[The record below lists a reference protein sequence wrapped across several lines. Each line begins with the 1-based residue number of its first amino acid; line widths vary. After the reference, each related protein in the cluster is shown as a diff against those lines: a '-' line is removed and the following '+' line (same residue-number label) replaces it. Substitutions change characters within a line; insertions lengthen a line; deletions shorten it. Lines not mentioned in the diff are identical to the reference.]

1 MKLNK
6 IFMLGLMATAA
17 LFTACSS
24 DHDYQWGKP
33 AGSNDVT
40 FSSSENMVLDFSA
53 TSFDIELSRPDSISQ
68 NALTVPVKCI
78 EKPDFLNVPSE
89 VTFAAGESTAKLN
102 VTIGEGMETFTDYLL
117 KLTIPEDY
125 TNPYSNQNGVPM
137 ANIKFLKE
145 DFQLYATGTFHETVY
160 YEEAWEVEIEY
171 SELLGLYRIKDAIIE
186 GTHWYFKWSGPDA
199 EEQSFMFT
207 DSEGKQATCTV
218 GSSKYYGFFSGIVNK
233 NYGNV
238 YVTVLSGYFIGYDPN
253 GEAGP
258 EFDFPVA
265 YRVSAGS
272 FGSNYEY
279 IDELKFVK

>member
-24 DHDYQWGKP
+24 DDHDYEWGKP
-33 AGSNDVT
+33 AGTNDVT
-40 FSSSENMVLDFSA
+40 FSSAENMVLDFTA

-78 EKPDFLNVPSE
+78 EKPDFLTLPSE
-89 VTFAAGESTAKLN
+89 VTFAAGESTATLN
-102 VTIGEGMETFTDYLL
+102 VTIGEGMEAFTEYRL

-125 TNPYSNQNGVPM
+125 TNPYSQQNGVPI

-145 DFQLYATGTFHETVY
+145 DFQLYATGTFHEAVY
-160 YEEAWEVEIEY
+160 YEDAWEVEIEY
-171 SELLGLYRIKDAIIE
+171 SPMLELYRIKDAIIE

-207 DSEGKQATCTV
+207 DSEGNKATCTI
-218 GSSKYYGFFSGIVNK
+218 GTTKYYGFFSGIVNSK
-233 NYGNV
+233 YGNV
-238 YVTVLSGYFIGYDPN
+238 YVTVLGGNFIGYDPD
-253 GEAGP
+253 GP
-258 EFDFPVA
+258 EFDFPVS

-272 FGSNYEY
+272 FGSAYEW
-279 IDELKFVK
+279 IDGLEFVNK